1 MKIKTR
7 EQIALEYGICRKTLR
22 KWLASTEYLFPRHL
36 TLPWQKLIYEEF
48 DFPLGVEKEPYGE
61 VKFPRLYREN
71 FSE

>member
-1 MKIKTR
+1 
-7 EQIALEYGICRKTLR
+7 LR
-22 KWLASTEYLFPRHL
+22 SLLSDGYFIFQQSL